1 MNATN
6 PKVALFFL
14 AFLPQFTDPSLGS
27 VTVQIVFLGGLFL
40 LATLWVFGSIA
51 WFAGEIS
58 ERFISAPRAQ
68 VVLNK
73 LAAIVFGILALRL
86 ILMGC

>member
-27 VTVQIVFLGGLFL
+27 VTAQIVFLGGLFL

-51 WFAGEIS
+51 WFAGGIS

-73 LAAIVFGILALRL
+73 LAASLLGVLAICLLFVER
-86 ILMGC
+86 